1 MMTTLT
7 ARPEAITF
15 DPQQSALIVVD
26 MQNAYATPGGYLD
39 LAGFD
44 VSTTRPV
51 IANIQTAV
59 TAARAAG
66 MLIIWF
72 QNGWDEQYVE
82 AGGPGSPNFH
92 KSNALKTMRKQPQLQ
107 GKLLAKGSWDYQ
119 LVDELVPQPG
129 DIVLPKPRNN
139 RFLQYAAGQ
148 HFAQPWNTPSGFH
161 RYRYQ
166 RLRRIDATR
175 RLFSGV
181 FRRGAGRRN
190 SPGGAGICAES
201 CVVQYR
207 NLFWLGQ
214 RRRNV
219 LRRAFSHVLCSY
231 RLRSLTMPKSVIIP
245 AGSSAPL
252 APFVPG
258 TLADGV
264 VYVSGTLAFDQH
276 NNMLFADDPK
286 AQTRH
291 VLETIRKV
299 IETAGGTMADVTFNS
314 IFITDWKNYAA
325 INEIYAE
332 FFPGDKPARFC
343 IQCGLVK
350 PDALVEIATIAHIAK

>member
-129 DIVLPKPRNN
+129 DIVLPKPRYSG
-139 RFLQYAAGQ
+139 F
-148 HFAQPWNTPSGFH
+148 FNTPLDSILRSRGIRHLVFTGIATNVCVESTLRDGFFLE
-161 RYRYQ
+161 YFGVV
-166 RLRRIDATR
+166 LEDATHQAGPEFVQKAALFNIETFFGWVSDVETFCDALSPMR
-175 RLFSGV
+175 RLMKSAKASQTKHENTNFRASTETVLGIPVLVSFTFICFEELYIISDIKIFSR
-181 FRRGAGRRN
+181 FINDKILYNRR
-190 SPGGAGICAES
+190 
-201 CVVQYR
+201 
-207 NLFWLGQ
+207 
-214 RRRNV
+214 
-219 LRRAFSHVLCSY
+219 
-231 RLRSLTMPKSVIIP
+231 
-245 AGSSAPL
+245 
-252 APFVPG
+252 
-258 TLADGV
+258 
-264 VYVSGTLAFDQH
+264 VSG
-276 NNMLFADDPK
+276 
-286 AQTRH
+286 
-291 VLETIRKV
+291 
-299 IETAGGTMADVTFNS
+299 
-314 IFITDWKNYAA
+314 
-325 INEIYAE
+325 
-332 FFPGDKPARFC
+332 
-343 IQCGLVK
+343 
-350 PDALVEIATIAHIAK
+350 